1 MKSFVSSYAQH
12 YRAFRPP
19 LHHLILKNCLRKR
32 KFKKTLDIGC
42 GVGNSTIALT
52 NFSKKVIG
60 YDINKEMLKNAL
72 QHKRVS
78 YVDEW
83 SNTKY
88 DLLCFFGSLDYI
100 QQNEIHNFL
109 NVLKTSGYIIC
120 CDFKIF
126 YNRFIDFLNLKII
139 KNKYDYEKDL
149 DIKIE
154 KKIGRLIN
162 SEKLNLDAMG
172 YYTLHKKI

>member
-1 MKSFVSSYAQH
+1 M
-12 YRAFRPP
+12 FRE
-19 LHHLILKNCLRKR
+19 R

-78 YVDEW
+78 YIDEW
-83 SNTKY
+83 SNIKY
-88 DLLCFFGSLDYI
+88 DLLCFWIIELYPAKR
-100 QQNEIHNFL
+100 NTNFL
-109 NVLKTSGYIIC
+109 NVLKPSGYIIC

-126 YNRFIDFLNLKII
+126 YNRFTDFLNLKII
-139 KNKYDYEKDL
+139 KNKYDYEK
-149 DIKIE
+149 I
-154 KKIGRLIN
+154 
-162 SEKLNLDAMG
+162 
-172 YYTLHKKI
+172 